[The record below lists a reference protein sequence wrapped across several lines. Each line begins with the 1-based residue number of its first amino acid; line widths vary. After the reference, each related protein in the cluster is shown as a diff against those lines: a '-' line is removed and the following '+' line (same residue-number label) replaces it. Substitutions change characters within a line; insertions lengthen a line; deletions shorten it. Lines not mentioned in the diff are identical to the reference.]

1 MSIRQSI
8 VCGALSVPF
17 LTSAAFAQG
26 APGDEAADA
35 IVITLGETIEFN
47 TNDYTPSG
55 GFVNSSL
62 CSDTFLN
69 WNPTLQNEDIW
80 FSFTPDSDM
89 TCVFTTCFPGGF
101 DTSMVVYQGGTGNG
115 NMVACNGDAAENA
128 SCQQFH
134 SELTYE
140 VTGGLEY
147 LVRVGGYQGASGAA
161 ALTIL
166 ADPCEKAEPEVYE
179 VSDLAGLLAVF
190 SEGFCPGDIIRLA
203 PGQYDFSGTLNITGS
218 AEVII
223 EGTLGKGG
231 DHLTVFDGGGDTR
244 IIFAQ
249 APNVTIRDIRFQNG
263 STGGDGG
270 AILCAGLNLI
280 ENCVFEDNF
289 AGAGGGAVCLTGPQL
304 TELDGCLFTNNQ
316 ATFAGAVFHP
326 QNSNTD
332 PTSPTLRNCD
342 FIGNTAVGTG
352 GGMASGGSSPTYDN
366 CLFDGNMTLVSPPA
380 SWFSF
385 GGGAMHFNAGGSPTV
400 TNCIIRNNSI
410 AGGQCGGAI
419 WAGGGA
425 QVSYGDNVMCA
436 NTCNGAINHLANSNG
451 GSFSSLGGNDITDE
465 CQPDEEPC
473 FGDINDDG
481 IRNAADLG
489 LLIGEWGCSS
499 GCTADLN
506 GDGGV
511 NAADLGLL
519 IGAWGA
525 CETP

>member
-55 GFVNSSL
+55 GFVNAAL

-134 SELTYE
+134 SELSYE

-147 LVRVGGYQGASGAA
+147 LVRIGGYQGASGAA

-166 ADPCEKAEPEVYE
+166 DDPCEKAEPEVYE
-179 VSDLAGLLAVF
+179 VSDLAGLLEVF
-190 SEGFCPGDIIRLA
+190 ANGFCPGDIVRLA

-218 AEVII
+218 AELII

-231 DHLTVFDGGGDTR
+231 EHLTVLDGGGNTR
-244 IIFAQ
+244 IMFAQ
-249 APNVTIRDIRFQNG
+249 APNVTIRNIRFQNG

-270 AILCAGLNLI
+270 SLGQTNGQPSAKPCSKS
-280 ENCVFEDNF
+280 CVRSPGHD
-289 AGAGGGAVCLTGPQL
+289 ASAQAYSIATPLASTS
-304 TELDGCLFTNNQ
+304 EL
-316 ATFAGAVFHP
+316 
-326 QNSNTD
+326 
-332 PTSPTLRNCD
+332 
-342 FIGNTAVGTG
+342 
-352 GGMASGGSSPTYDN
+352 
-366 CLFDGNMTLVSPPA
+366 
-380 SWFSF
+380 
-385 GGGAMHFNAGGSPTV
+385 PTV
-400 TNCIIRNNSI
+400 
-410 AGGQCGGAI
+410 
-419 WAGGGA
+419 
-425 QVSYGDNVMCA
+425 
-436 NTCNGAINHLANSNG
+436 
-451 GSFSSLGGNDITDE
+451 
-465 CQPDEEPC
+465 
-473 FGDINDDG
+473 
-481 IRNAADLG
+481 
-489 LLIGEWGCSS
+489 
-499 GCTADLN
+499 
-506 GDGGV
+506 
-511 NAADLGLL
+511 
-519 IGAWGA
+519 
-525 CETP
+525 